1 MCIVIIKTSDCS
13 ELFLSLTSTRETSS
27 WHLHQHSC
35 KCRPLTDTCL
45 CHMGDI
51 LKLCFFP
58 SNVQVSNL
66 LSADSITVD
75 RLPAKRGRGRGVG
88 QRNESL
94 SFSLDICQSMAAP
107 VRGWWII
114 IHRGGFDGQH
124 AAAYC
129 LEITTYIS
137 LRLRVARDRETGW
150 HNNAICDRALLLAKW
165 VSN

>member
-1 MCIVIIKTSDCS
+1 MSIFIKTSDCS
-13 ELFLSLTSTRETSS
+13 EHFLSHNNQRNVSP

-51 LKLCFFP
+51 LKVCFFP

-66 LSADSITVD
+66 LSADSITLD
-75 RLPAKRGRGRGVG
+75 RLPAKRGRGRGAG
-88 QRNESL
+88 QWNSSL
-94 SFSLDICQSMAAP
+94 SFSLHICQSVAAP

-129 LEITTYIS
+129 LEIATYIS
-137 LRLRVARDRETGW
+137 LRLHVASNQQTGRR
-150 HNNAICDRALLLAKW
+150 NVICERALLLSKW
-165 VSN
+165 VSY